1 MLVRVITMDYAQRL
15 IQCGLSVGDAW
26 MIVNDY
32 MTDGDLDGLI
42 SFIERRECCS
52 PDVVEEVLSQIGLEK
67 IQQ

>member
-1 MLVRVITMDYAQRL
+1 MDYAQRL

-52 PDVVEEVLSQIGLEK
+52 PDVVEEVLSQIGLER
-67 IQQ
+67 IQSKSC

>member
-1 MLVRVITMDYAQRL
+1 
-15 IQCGLSVGDAW
+15 

-52 PDVVEEVLSQIGLEK
+52 PDVVEEVLSQIGLER
-67 IQQ
+67 IQSKSC